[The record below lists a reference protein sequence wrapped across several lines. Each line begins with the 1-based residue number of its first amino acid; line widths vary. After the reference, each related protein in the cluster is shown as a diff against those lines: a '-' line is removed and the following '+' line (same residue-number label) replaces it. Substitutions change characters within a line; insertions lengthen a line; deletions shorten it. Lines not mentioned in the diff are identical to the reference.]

1 MAYDVVIIGGGPG
14 GYVCALRSAQLGLK
28 VALMEEKELGGVC
41 LHWGCIPTKALYA
54 ATHLIHQ
61 ASTATEMG
69 IEFAPPSLD
78 LPRLAAWKESVTA
91 RLASGI
97 VDLMKAANVDVL
109 RSRGCL
115 VGPREVAVSTGETL
129 RADRIVLATGSRPIE
144 INGFPFSHPRVWS
157 SDDAL
162 RLNEIPQRLA
172 VIGGGVIGVELAAI
186 YRRLGSDVTVV
197 ELLPDILAALG
208 LDRRATAVVKKG
220 LTLAGVRVL
229 NGVSAA
235 SFVEEE
241 GDGLK
246 ITLSDGTALAT
257 DRVLV
262 AVGRRPNSSDLGL
275 ETIGVEPDRRGA
287 IPVTTRC
294 ETSAPGVYA
303 IGDAVPGP
311 MLAHKASADGIV
323 VAHAMAGDAHA
334 ATPAELIPQVVFA
347 DPEIAS
353 VGLSETAARAA
364 GRKIAVGRF
373 AYAGLGKALGMRET
387 EGFFQVV
394 ADAADHRILG
404 VTIVGAEA
412 SDLLA
417 EGVLAVRHG
426 LTLEQVAETVHAHPT
441 LPEGFHEAV
450 ENALGRGIHTA
461 RR

>member
-1 MAYDVVIIGGGPG
+1 MAYDALIIGGGPG

-28 VALMEEKELGGVC
+28 VALVEEQELGGVC

-54 ATHLIHQ
+54 ATRLMHQ
-61 ASTATEMG
+61 AATAGEMG
-69 IEFAPPSLD
+69 IAFAPPTLD
-78 LPRLAAWKESVTA
+78 LPSLAAWKGSVTA
-91 RLASGI
+91 RLAGGI
-97 VDLMKAANVDVL
+97 VDLMKAADVDVV
-109 RSRGCL
+109 RGRGRL
-115 VGPREVAVSTGETL
+115 VGPGEVAVSTGGNL
-129 RADRIVLATGSRPIE
+129 RADWIVLATGSRPIE

-162 RLNEIPQRLA
+162 RLDEIPQRLA

-186 YRRLGSDVTVV
+186 YRQLGSEVSVV

-208 LDRRATAVVKKG
+208 LDRRATAVVKRG
-220 LTLAGVRVL
+220 LTAAGVRIL

-235 SFVEEE
+235 SFAEE
-241 GDGLK
+241 GDGLT
-246 ITLSDGTALAT
+246 ITLSDGSTLGA

-262 AVGRRPNSSDLGL
+262 GVGRRPNSSDLGL
-275 ETIGVEPDRRGA
+275 DKIGVEPDRRGA
-287 IPVTTRC
+287 IPVSGRC

-303 IGDAVPGP
+303 IGDVVPGP

-323 VAHAMAGDAHA
+323 VAHAMAGDTYP
-334 ATPAELIPQVVFA
+334 ATPADLIPQVVFT
-347 DPEIAS
+347 DPEVAS
-353 VGLSETAARAA
+353 IGLSEAAARAA
-364 GRKIAVGRF
+364 GRNTVVGRF
-373 AYAGLGKALGMRET
+373 AYAALGKALGMRET

-394 ADAADHRILG
+394 ASNEDHRILG

-417 EGVLAVRHG
+417 EGALAVRHA

-450 ENALGRGIHTA
+450 ENALGRGIHTT

>member
-1 MAYDVVIIGGGPG
+1 MAYDALIIGGGPG

-28 VALMEEKELGGVC
+28 VALVEEKELGGVC

-54 ATHLIHQ
+54 ATRLMHQ
-61 ASTATEMG
+61 AATAGEMG
-69 IEFAPPSLD
+69 ITFAPPTLD
-78 LPRLAAWKESVTA
+78 LPRLAAWKGSVTA
-91 RLASGI
+91 RLAGGI
-97 VDLMKAANVDVL
+97 VDLMKAADVDVV
-109 RSRGCL
+109 RGRGRL
-115 VGPREVAVSTGETL
+115 VGPGEVAVSTGGNL

-162 RLNEIPQRLA
+162 RLDEIPQRLA

-186 YRRLGSDVTVV
+186 YRRLGSEVSVV

-208 LDRRATAVVKKG
+208 LDRRATAVVKRG
-220 LTLAGVRVL
+220 LTTAGVRIL

-235 SFVEEE
+235 AFAEEA
-241 GDGLK
+241 DGLK
-246 ITLSDGTALAT
+246 ITLSDGSALSA

-275 ETIGVEPDRRGA
+275 DTIGVEPDRRGA
-287 IPVTTRC
+287 IPVSGRC

-303 IGDAVPGP
+303 IGDVVPGP

-323 VAHAMAGDAHA
+323 VAHAMAGDTYP
-334 ATPAELIPQVVFA
+334 ATPADLIPQVVFT
-347 DPEIAS
+347 DPEVAS
-353 VGLSETAARAA
+353 IGLSEAAARAA
-364 GRKIAVGRF
+364 GRDIVVGRF
-373 AYAGLGKALGMRET
+373 AYAALGKALGMRET

-394 ADAADHRILG
+394 ASNEDHHILG

-417 EGVLAVRHG
+417 EGALAVRHG